1 LQACHI
7 EVGHQLMTG
16 PRAAWVPPAGNLSP
30 DKCCV
35 VYVAGA
41 AEASKRHPCAFLPF
55 GMGVRTCIGQQFAL
69 LEAMATYNH
78 FMFKLPEGF
87 KFMPS
92 HREGGASP
100 NLQGLELQV
109 FPAPGAR
116 TASAVARVPAFF
128 GKGSAAAAA
137 AAAGAGSGVRRSSSL
152 SRMHAA
158 AEGPG
163 CAAGYAP
170 SPLSQEAGA
179 DMLAAAGGANRY
191 AAGLHAALVND
202 SGPMAGTAA
211 SGQPAGTA
219 AAAAADDDQR
229 HGTPLL
235 VLYGNN
241 AGTCESFSDLLVE
254 KGGRAGFCAAA
265 ASLDSII
272 TPADSSSSNAA
283 AASALTAA
291 DSSSSSVA
299 TAASALTAKLPQAG
313 ALVVITITY
322 NGYPPD
328 NALQFARWLDAAAEA
343 GPGGGG
349 AAGLR
354 CAVFGVGSSQ
364 WETFHAF
371 PK

>member
-1 LQACHI
+1 
-7 EVGHQLMTG
+7 
-16 PRAAWVPPAGNLSP
+16 
-30 DKCCV
+30 
-35 VYVAGA
+35 
-41 AEASKRHPCAFLPF
+41 
-55 GMGVRTCIGQQFAL
+55 MGVRTCIGQQFAL
-69 LEAMATYNH
+69 LEAKAWIAATYNH
-78 FMFKLPEGF
+78 FTFKLPEGF

-158 AEGPG
+158 AEGLG
-163 CAAGYAP
+163 CPAGYAP
-170 SPLSQEAGA
+170 SPLSQESGA
-179 DMLAAAGGANRY
+179 DMLAAAGGANGY
-191 AAGLHAALVND
+191 AAGLHSAVTND
-202 SGPMAGTAA
+202 SQPMTGTAA
-211 SGQPAGTA
+211 GQPAA
-219 AAAAADDDQR
+219 AASADDDQR

-235 VLYGNN
+235 VLYGSN
-241 AGTCESFSDLLVE
+241 AGTCESFADLLVE
-254 KGGRAGFCAAA
+254 QAGRAGFSAKA

-272 TPADSSSSNAA
+272 TPTHSGSSSNAA

-299 TAASALTAKLPQAG
+299 TAVSGLTAKLPQAG
-313 ALVVITITY
+313 ALVVITSTY

-343 GPGGGG
+343 GPGGGAA

-354 CAVFGVGSSQ
+354 YAVFGVGSSQ